1 MGEQEASPTEPVE
14 PTEPTEGEG
23 TEGEGE
29 PETPAEIEVS
39 GKKFTP
45 EKLAELVER
54 GENAQHDENWKAA
67 NTQESQ
73 RLAEDRRNLTSRES
87 EVTTALQ
94 ELRQPKGP
102 EEELDP
108 DEPITRAELEGQLE
122 KIRTS
127 MEQNEGQRQAQFQQ
141 EEQRRYI
148 GTIDTTVD
156 DFLGN
161 NKSLTDKDDRDDARD
176 MILARLWKN
185 PGPENADSHTLSKHV
200 RNICAEVEGRF
211 LSRRDRDVKGYVSGK
226 KKFKETIPQVPRG
239 GAPATPVRKPAKTL
253 EALFSRMDK
262 VTKRYERSSG

>member
-1 MGEQEASPTEPVE
+1 MGEVEENPTEPVE
-14 PTEPTEGEG
+14 PTEPTEVGEVG
-23 TEGEGE
+23 GEE
-29 PETPAEIEVS
+29 NPETPSEIEVS
-39 GKKFTP
+39 GRKFTP
-45 EKLAELVER
+45 EQLAGLVER
-54 GENAQHDENWKAA
+54 GESAQHDENWKAA

-73 RLAEDRRNLTSRES
+73 RLAADRRDLVDRER
-87 EVTTALQ
+87 EVTAALQ
-94 ELRQPKGP
+94 ELRQPKGEAP
-102 EEELDP
+102 DP

-127 MEQNEGQRQAQFQQ
+127 MEQNEGQRNAQFQQ

-156 DFLGN
+156 DFLGTSKN
-161 NKSLTDKDDRDDARD
+161 IADKDDRDDARD

-226 KKFKETIPQVPRG
+226 KTLRETVPQVPKG
-239 GAPATPVRKPAKTL
+239 GAPAQQTQKPAKTL
-253 EALFSRMDK
+253 DALFQRMDA
-262 VTKRYERSSG
+262 VTKRYDKRRSG